1 MGLWKKIKQLLVNT
15 PSNQKNSS
23 MEEKMV
29 GLVKMVAI
37 TEDEELS
44 CDEVLALLDQY
55 AEMASRGEDVSAY
68 MPQVKH
74 HLEVCGECEEEY
86 EALIKMLQVKPA

>member
-1 MGLWKKIKQLLVNT
+1 MGLWKKIKQLFINT
-15 PSNQKNSS
+15 ASNQKSSS

-44 CDEVLALLDQY
+44 CDEVFALLDQY
-55 AEMASRGEDVSAY
+55 AEMASKGEDVSKF

-74 HLEVCGECEEEY
+74 HLEVCGECKEEY
-86 EALIKMLQVKPA
+86 EALLAMLAASPA

>member
-1 MGLWKKIKQLLVNT
+1 MGLWKKIKQLFLST
-15 PSNQKNSS
+15 ASNPKSSS
-23 MEEKMV
+23 MEDKMV

-44 CDEVLALLDQY
+44 CDEVFELLDQY
-55 AEMASRGEDVSAY
+55 AEMALRGEDVSAF

-74 HLEVCGECEEEY
+74 HLDLCGECNEEY
-86 EALIKMLQVKPA
+86 EALLKMLQALPA